1 MNYAQKFVAFVAA
14 FLLAGSAWGTVF
26 TFFADGVT
34 EGAAQ
39 EGRADFDFSA
49 DLSTLT
55 VTLTN
60 NVAPTE
66 LIASEIDGLRFG
78 LIGPGSAT
86 LTGVSGSVVD
96 CTGVPSPCPSVAGSP
111 PFFSW
116 GLTSSGG
123 LFELGSGLSGG
134 FFSHQPYGIVNTSYT
149 ATGSGGLSEAGTNP
163 LLVGPV
169 VFTFALSD
177 MTSLP
182 RFGDVTFLFGAV
194 PDRQTGVPEPQTLA
208 LMGIGLLAL
217 VFVGRRRKTR

>member
-1 MNYAQKFVAFVAA
+1 MKYAQKFVAFIAA

-55 VTLTN
+55 LTLTN

-96 CTGVPSPCPSVAGSP
+96 CTGVASPCPSVAGAP
-111 PFFSW
+111 
-116 GLTSSGG
+116 
-123 LFELGSGLSGG
+123 
-134 FFSHQPYGIVNTSYT
+134 
-149 ATGSGGLSEAGTNP
+149 P
-163 LLVGPV
+163 LLQLG
-169 VFTFALSD
+169 TH
-177 MTSLP
+177 
-182 RFGDVTFLFGAV
+182 RFRRAV
-194 PDRQTGVPEPQTLA
+194 RA
-208 LMGIGLLAL
+208 GLRT
-217 VFVGRRRKTR
+217 VGRHLRPPAVRHRQHELQRNR